1 MASQVLR
8 PAAGFQVEASPA
20 VAATSV
26 AVAPRGIGSM
36 NAARLFKHLFTPGWL
51 AHRAFRPA
59 DVAAV
64 TAAVTASE
72 DSHRG
77 ELCIVAEGPLPIG
90 RLIANESPRAR
101 GLELFGRLG
110 VWDTKENCGVLV
122 YIQLVDRRVE
132 ILVDRGVSAKVGQP
146 DWEAIC
152 REMESAFKAGAYR
165 RGVLDA
171 VDRVTRLLNLH
182 FPARG
187 KRPNEL
193 SDRPVLL

>member
-1 MASQVLR
+1 
-8 PAAGFQVEASPA
+8 
-20 VAATSV
+20 
-26 AVAPRGIGSM
+26 M
-36 NAARLFKHLFTPGWL
+36 NTARMFRHLITPGWL

-64 TAAVTASE
+64 TAAVAASE

-90 RLIANESPRAR
+90 RLLTGQSPRAR
-101 GLELFGRLG
+101 ALDLFGRLG
-110 VWDTKENCGVLV
+110 VWDTRENCGVLV

-132 ILVDRGVSAKVGQP
+132 ILADRGIAAKLGQP
-146 DWEAIC
+146 DWESIC
-152 REMESAFKAGAYR
+152 REMEAAFKAGAYR

-171 VDRVTRLLNLH
+171 VERVTRLLSLH

-187 KRPNEL
+187 KKSNEL
-193 SDRPVLL
+193 PDRPVLL

>member
-1 MASQVLR
+1 
-8 PAAGFQVEASPA
+8 
-20 VAATSV
+20 
-26 AVAPRGIGSM
+26 M
-36 NAARLFKHLFTPGWL
+36 NTARMLKHLLKPGWL

-90 RLIANESPRAR
+90 RLLANQSPRAR
-101 GLELFGRLG
+101 ALELFGRLG
-110 VWDTKENCGVLV
+110 VWDTRENCGVLL

-132 ILVDRGVSAKVGQP
+132 ILADRGIAAKVGKP
-146 DWEAIC
+146 DWDIIC
-152 REMESAFKAGAYR
+152 RELEAAFKTNAYR

-171 VDRVTRLLNLH
+171 VDRVTRLLSLH
-182 FPARG
+182 FPARA
-187 KRPNEL
+187 KKANEL
-193 SDRPVLL
+193 PDKPVLL

>member
-1 MASQVLR
+1 
-8 PAAGFQVEASPA
+8 
-20 VAATSV
+20 
-26 AVAPRGIGSM
+26 M
-36 NAARLFKHLFTPGWL
+36 NATRLFKHLLTPGWL

-90 RLIANESPRAR
+90 RLISSQQPRAR
-101 GLELFGRLG
+101 ALELFGRLG
-110 VWDTKENCGVLV
+110 VWDTRENCGVLI

-132 ILVDRGVSAKVGQP
+132 ILVDRGIAAKVGQP

-152 REMESAFKAGAYR
+152 REMEAAFKAGAYR

-171 VDRVTRLLNLH
+171 VERATRLLSLH

-187 KRPNEL
+187 KKPNEL
-193 SDRPVLL
+193 PDKPVLL

>member
-1 MASQVLR
+1 
-8 PAAGFQVEASPA
+8 
-20 VAATSV
+20 
-26 AVAPRGIGSM
+26 M
-36 NAARLFKHLFTPGWL
+36 NTARMFRHLITPGWL

-64 TAAVTASE
+64 TAAVAASE

-90 RLIANESPRAR
+90 RLLTDQSPRAR
-101 GLELFGRLG
+101 ALDLFGRLG
-110 VWDTKENCGVLV
+110 VWDTRENCGVLV

-132 ILVDRGVSAKVGQP
+132 ILADRGIAAKLGSP

-152 REMESAFKAGAYR
+152 REMEAAFKAGAYR

-171 VDRVTRLLNLH
+171 VERVTRLLSLH
-182 FPARG
+182 FPARAR
-187 KRPNEL
+187 KANEL
-193 SDRPVLL
+193 PDRPVLL